1 MKLFELWS
9 LKQCKIPYNFVVSKP
24 ALSHKQIK
32 WKIVCW
38 SESIYDFLAQVNF
51 QVFFHMFLVDNTKL
65 KYLSPALF
73 NFLIN
78 YVWIIRSATGR
89 LIITFRRFYKAGLTG
104 FSILCDSN
112 SLTLKITG
120 GAMNTWVQS
129 KHSTTNR
136 RLFDVNIMAIRR
148 K

>member
-9 LKQCKIPYNFVVSKP
+9 LKQCKILPYNFVVSKP
-24 ALSHKQIK
+24 ALSRKQIK

-51 QVFFHMFLVDNTKL
+51 QVFSTCFLWMILNW
-65 KYLSPALF
+65 KYLSPALS

-89 LIITFRRFYKAGLTG
+89 LIVTFWQFYKAQFFHAT
-104 FSILCDSN
+104 SIGKN
-112 SLTLKITG
+112 STLFRH
-120 GAMNTWVQS
+120 A
-129 KHSTTNR
+129 
-136 RLFDVNIMAIRR
+136 LLDVISMEKKQRHFNAVSSM
-148 K
+148 